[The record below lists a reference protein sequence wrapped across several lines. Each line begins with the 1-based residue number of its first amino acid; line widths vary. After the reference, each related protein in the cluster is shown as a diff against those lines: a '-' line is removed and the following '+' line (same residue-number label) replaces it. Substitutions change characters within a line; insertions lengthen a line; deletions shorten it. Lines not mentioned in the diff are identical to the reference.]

1 MKALFGF
8 AAGALVA
15 AGVAWFVV
23 NRNKPAEPAQVVQ
36 TAPAQTPVAAETA
49 AAAAQPVQAEPAPAP
64 AAITPSKP
72 APVKRPSPAVA
83 ANRAPEPQPA
93 AASSAPQPEP
103 AQSAPSAPA
112 APPPEPPAAPEPP
125 PPPQPR
131 KVTLSAGTLLPV
143 RLGETLTS
151 EKNKDGDAFTAT
163 LDRPLVIDGF
173 VVAERGARLDGRVVE
188 ADRAGKVRGVAHLA
202 IELVRLTTA
211 DGQRINLRTEAF
223 HKDGQAERGRDAA
236 KIGAGAAIGAA
247 IGAIAGGGKGAAIG
261 AGVGGAAG
269 TGTVLA
275 TRGKPAELP
284 VETRISFRVNDAV
297 TITENLR

>member
-1 MKALFGF
+1 MKALLGF

-15 AGVAWFVV
+15 ASVAWFVV
-23 NRNKPAEPAQVVQ
+23 SRNKPAEPAPVVQ
-36 TAPAQTPVAAETA
+36 AALAPAPVAAEPA
-49 AAAAQPVQAEPAPAP
+49 PAPAPAP

-72 APVKRPSPAVA
+72 APVRRPSPAVA

-93 AASSAPQPEP
+93 AAPSAPAPQPEP
-103 AQSAPSAPA
+103 ARSAPSAPV
-112 APPPEPPAAPEPP
+112 APPPQPP

-131 KVTLSAGTLLPV
+131 TVTLSAGTLLPV

-151 EKNKDGDAFTAT
+151 EKNKEGDAFAAT
-163 LDRPLVIDGF
+163 LDKALVIDGA

-211 DGQRINLRTEAF
+211 DGQRITLRTEAF

-247 IGAIAGGGKGAAIG
+247 IGAIAGGGRGAAIG

-269 TGTVLA
+269 TGAVLT

-284 VETRISFRVNDAV
+284 VETRISFRVNEAV
-297 TITENLR
+297 TITETLR

>member
-1 MKALFGF
+1 MKALLGF

-23 NRNKPAEPAQVVQ
+23 SRNKPAEPAPVAQ
-36 TAPAQTPVAAETA
+36 TATAQAPVAAE
-49 AAAAQPVQAEPAPAP
+49 PAP

-83 ANRAPEPQPA
+83 ANRAPESQPA
-93 AASSAPQPEP
+93 AASSAPPPAAAVPPER
-103 AQSAPSAPA
+103 APSAPVA
-112 APPPEPPAAPEPP
+112 SPPQPPPAPEPP

-151 EKNKDGDAFTAT
+151 EKNKEGDAFTAT

-173 VVAERGARLDGRVVE
+173 VVAERGARLEGRVVE
-188 ADRAGKVRGVAHLA
+188 ADRAGKIRGVSHLA
-202 IELVRLTTA
+202 IELVKLTTA
-211 DGQRINLRTEAF
+211 DGQRINIRTEPF
-223 HKDGQAERGRDAA
+223 RKDGQAERGRDAA

-247 IGAIAGGGKGAAIG
+247 IGAIAGGGRGAAIG

-275 TRGKPAELP
+275 TRGQPAQLP
-284 VETRISFRVNDAV
+284 VETRISFRVNETV

>member
-1 MKALFGF
+1 MKALLGF

-23 NRNKPAEPAQVVQ
+23 SRNKPAEPVPVAQ
-36 TAPAQTPVAAETA
+36 TAPAQAPVAAE
-49 AAAAQPVQAEPAPAP
+49 PAP

-83 ANRAPEPQPA
+83 ANRAPESQPA
-93 AASSAPQPEP
+93 AASSAPPPAAAVPPER
-103 AQSAPSAPA
+103 APSAPVA
-112 APPPEPPAAPEPP
+112 SPPQPPPAPEPP

-151 EKNKDGDAFTAT
+151 EKNKEGDAFTAT

-173 VVAERGARLDGRVVE
+173 VVAERGARLEGRVVE
-188 ADRAGKVRGVAHLA
+188 ADRAGKVRGVSHLA

-211 DGQRINLRTEAF
+211 DGQRINIRTEAF
-223 HKDGQAERGRDAA
+223 HKDGQADRGRDAA

-247 IGAIAGGGKGAAIG
+247 IGAIAGGGRGAAIG

-284 VETRISFRVNDAV
+284 VETRISFRVNVAA

>member
-1 MKALFGF
+1 MKALLGF

-23 NRNKPAEPAQVVQ
+23 SRNKPAEPAPVAQ
-36 TAPAQTPVAAETA
+36 TAPAHAPAPVA
-49 AAAAQPVQAEPAPAP
+49 AEPAPAAAQP
-64 AAITPSKP
+64 ARAEP
-72 APVKRPSPAVA
+72 APVRRPSPAVA
-83 ANRAPEPQPA
+83 ANRAPESQPA
-93 AASSAPQPEP
+93 AASSTPPPPPEP
-103 AQSAPSAPA
+103 APSAPV
-112 APPPEPPAAPEPP
+112 APPPQPSAAPEPP

-151 EKNKDGDAFTAT
+151 EKNKEGDAFTAT

-173 VVAERGARLDGRVVE
+173 VVAERGARLEGRVVE
-188 ADRAGKVRGVAHLA
+188 ADRAGKIRGVSHLA
-202 IELVRLTTA
+202 IELVKLTTA
-211 DGQRINLRTEAF
+211 DGQRINIRTEPF
-223 HKDGQAERGRDAA
+223 RKDGQAERGRDAA

-247 IGAIAGGGKGAAIG
+247 IGAIAGGGRGAAIG

-297 TITENLR
+297 TITEQLR

>member
-1 MKALFGF
+1 MKALLGF

-23 NRNKPAEPAQVVQ
+23 SRNKPAEPAPVVQ
-36 TAPAQTPVAAETA
+36 TAPAQAPVAAEPA
-49 AAAAQPVQAEPAPAP
+49 PAAQPAQVEPAPAP
-64 AAITPSKP
+64 AAKTPAKP
-72 APVKRPSPAVA
+72 APVRRPSPAVA
-83 ANRAPEPQPA
+83 ANPAPESQPA
-93 AASSAPQPEP
+93 AASSAPPPPEP
-103 AQSAPSAPA
+103 ARSAPSAPVA
-112 APPPEPPAAPEPP
+112 SPPQPPAAPEPP

-173 VVAERGARLDGRVVE
+173 VVAERGARLEGRVVE
-188 ADRAGKVRGVAHLA
+188 ADRAGKVRGVSHLA
-202 IELVRLTTA
+202 IE
-211 DGQRINLRTEAF
+211 
-223 HKDGQAERGRDAA
+223 
-236 KIGAGAAIGAA
+236 
-247 IGAIAGGGKGAAIG
+247 GAAIG

>member
-1 MKALFGF
+1 MKALLGF

-23 NRNKPAEPAQVVQ
+23 SRNKPAEPAPVVQ
-36 TAPAQTPVAAETA
+36 TAPAQAPVAAEPA
-49 AAAAQPVQAEPAPAP
+49 AAAVQPAQAVPAPAP
-64 AAITPSKP
+64 APASKTPSRP
-72 APVKRPSPAVA
+72 ATVRRPSPAVA
-83 ANRAPEPQPA
+83 ANRAPESQPA
-93 AASSAPQPEP
+93 AAFSALPPPEP
-103 AQSAPSAPA
+103 APSAPA
-112 APPPEPPAAPEPP
+112 APPPQPPPAPEPP

-173 VVAERGARLDGRVVE
+173 VVAERGARLEGRVVE

-211 DGQRINLRTEAF
+211 DGQRINIRTEPF
-223 HKDGQAERGRDAA
+223 RKDGQADRGRDAA

-247 IGAIAGGGKGAAIG
+247 IGAIAGGGRGAAIG

-284 VETRISFRVNDAV
+284 VETRISFRVNETV
-297 TITENLR
+297 TITEQLR